1 MVNEQKPS
9 DWVQEEDDDS
19 NAGQDTAL
27 EMLGVLLLVA
37 IVIALSGVMY
47 FIVTRW

>member
-9 DWVQEEDDDS
+9 DWVDEDEDY

-27 EMLGVLLLVA
+27 EMLGGVLLAL
-37 IVIALSGVMY
+37 IVIALSVGMY

>member
-9 DWVQEEDDDS
+9 DWVQEDEDDTRP
-19 NAGQDTAL
+19 GQDTAL
-27 EMLGVLLLVA
+27 EMLGGVLLAA
-37 IVIALSGVMY
+37 IVIALSVGLY

>member
-1 MVNEQKPS
+1 MVKDYKPS
-9 DWVQEEDDDS
+9 DWVQEDDDS

-27 EMLGVLLLVA
+27 EMLGGLLLA
-37 IVIALSGVMY
+37 LIVVVLSGVMY